1 MGCWNCR
8 IKKPDKWETKKG
20 LWGFKLEQTS
30 SEKNPTGKKVETPV
44 NTVDKSEIKKIK
56 DTELTNTQ
64 VEQIVLEK
72 HELNSTGITHKW
84 FAEDSYQQEL
94 IRYAYSIGWLDFVK
108 LIECE
113 NGQRNPDRKVRDK
126 AGYAYGLCQMNEAH
140 HKIPEEYWKDG
151 KGNWHYQID
160 YCFAKWKEWTPFYWP
175 SRIIKGQKCANYVSN
190 RFIIK

>member
-1 MGCWNCR
+1 M
-8 IKKPDKWETKKG
+8 
-20 LWGFKLEQTS
+20 
-30 SEKNPTGKKVETPV
+30 
-44 NTVDKSEIKKIK
+44 
-56 DTELTNTQ
+56 
-64 VEQIVLEK
+64 EQIVLEK

-126 AGYAYGLCQMNEAH
+126 AGYAYWLCQMNAGH
-140 HKIPEEYWKDG
+140 HKIPEEYRKDG
-151 KGNWHYQID
+151 KWNWYYQID

-175 SRIIKGQKCANYVSN
+175 SRIIKWKKCANYVSD
-190 RFIIK
+190 RFIITE